1 MRWFVRIS
9 DWERSRIRMKGRLAI
24 AMICFLAVLVSAAQ
38 NKPDPMIGPL
48 QHSIEE
54 LRANPRWRVFA
65 AVITHDHNALQAFLN
80 SGDSPNT
87 PSDYRRLPLATA
99 CQLGD
104 LEAAKIL
111 VKGGAAIDLFGF
123 GDEDALM
130 AAIKW
135 GHPEIT
141 RYLVAQGAQVNV
153 RRKSDGATAL
163 FYALGRRDFETLNLL
178 IQAGADINLAPK
190 SGDTPLLVAARN
202 DDVEMVEFLES
213 KGARFN
219 SPSEELLFAASHG
232 DVTSIQRTL
241 AAGANINQAYEYS
254 VTPLMAA
261 ALKGQTDAVK
271 CLVAAGAN
279 VNARDQIH
287 ATALVYAIKSG
298 HKPTVFAL
306 LDAGADP
313 TIEDVAF
320 ETALDKAAIYL
331 DDPEIVH
338 RLIAHGLPKS
348 AGDTISVTPLM
359 NAAAFGHIRTVE
371 ILLDAHVPVNLQSR
385 EGLTALI
392 QAATS
397 GRADIVKLL
406 LANGADASI
415 KDRKGMTA
423 LDHAIEMGQHK
434 VIAILERQPPLS
446 SGTAPSPVN

>member
-1 MRWFVRIS
+1 MT
-9 DWERSRIRMKGRLAI
+9 GRLTI
-24 AMICFLAVLVSAAQ
+24 AMICFLAALASAAQ
-38 NKPDPMIGPL
+38 NTPDPMIGPL
-48 QHSIEE
+48 QHPIEE

-65 AVITHDHNALQAFLN
+65 AVITHDHEALQAFLK

-104 LEAAKIL
+104 LEAVKIL
-111 VKGGAAIDLFGF
+111 VQGGAAIDQFGF

-130 AAIKW
+130 ASIKW

-141 RYLVAQGAQVNV
+141 RYLIAQGAPVNV

-163 FYALGRRDFETLNLL
+163 FFALGRHDFDTLNLL

-190 SGDTPLLVAARN
+190 SGDTPMLVAARN
-202 DDVEMVEFLES
+202 DDVEMVEFLKS
-213 KGARFN
+213 KGARFA

-232 DVTSIQRTL
+232 DVALIQRTL
-241 AAGANINQAYEYS
+241 AAGANINQAYEYG

-261 ALKGQTDAVK
+261 ALKGQSDAVK
-271 CLVAAGAN
+271 CLLAAGAN

-298 HKPTVFAL
+298 NKPTILAP

-331 DDPEIVH
+331 DDPEIVR
-338 RLIAHGLPKS
+338 RLIARGLPKS

-359 NAAAFGHIRTVE
+359 YAAAFGHIRTVE
-371 ILLDAHVPVNLQSR
+371 ILLEADVPINLQSR

-397 GRADIVKLL
+397 GRPEIVTLL
-406 LANGADASI
+406 LDHGADASI
-415 KDRKGMTA
+415 KDQKGMTA
-423 LDHAIEMGQHK
+423 LDHAIKMGQHE
-434 VIAILERQPPLS
+434 VIAILVRQLPPS
-446 SGTAPSPVN
+446 SGTAPAPVK